1 MEYIFDTSKLDDA
14 AEAAGNAA
22 SKLDKYY
29 NSLST
34 KVRNKLQSYQHD
46 SRGQEWTA
54 NMQSAYSLVQKKM
67 TAVLTSE
74 RNHVQYQKDIT
85 ALREKAEGVE
95 TRIIQKMNASL
106 QTFCNRYG
114 LEFTPSDENVK
125 KNWFVGFIESIVRK
139 VDAWKN
145 YIWKTTKDTLRQ
157 WYNYHGGQEI
167 LNAVW
172 AVALAI
178 VAVAAMISAVG
189 ALLVAGGIWAG
200 IVAFASTISA
210 AIAVLNAVVQV
221 VYAGQAAVSGVNGEM
236 FDAAWNMHQSSN
248 MTFTQQLRE
257 WGHYGIANAIDI
269 IDALAS
275 VISFASNITKIGSK
289 IKNLTGLK
297 SLMDW
302 KHPFK
307 SLKNDWG
314 AIKNIWGG
322 SWKGFGNM
330 IKQNFKTIYGNSN
343 GKDVLNLFF
352 GANAKTLDYFTK
364 GTKYAKAL
372 YDWATYNDATGRNKD
387 AFVERVS
394 TLNPILE
401 AVIDN
406 GIVAGFDISRT
417 ETVTTTTRTETITQ
431 RTPDATGGTTTT
443 ETHTTTNQ
451 VSVDNASQKITGT
464 KETLTD
470 TISESNL
477 NGSKTATTTSEYS
490 WKEGAATTENA
501 SISEKHS
508 FTSESQ
514 VNGGGKVSMSS
525 SNEVTMKSS
534 GNEGKHTTDTYT
546 TAQKNEFKI
555 TSETGKTDVK
565 ISTDYSKEER
575 QNYKVKDNGK
585 IPDGKAKVTFSEK
598 TIDADG
604 NKHST
609 WNPNKSRINQPGV
622 MNNGYQSFDTPESKI
637 SVSDIRNSS
646 DVDVSTTTKVEYRKS
661 DSFNIL
667 KNISVAKG
675 FEEAFKT
682 DNSVSDGVQK
692 ALETT
697 SPVGIYEKGK
707 KAWDDIWKK
716 GPSPLPEEGIDVGS

>member
-189 ALLVAGGIWAG
+189 VLLAGGAIWAIIG
-200 IVAFASTISA
+200 AVASIITA

-221 VYAGQAAVSGVNGEM
+221 IYAGRAAISGVNGEM
-236 FDAAWNMHQSSN
+236 FDAAWNRYQSNN

-257 WGHYGIANAIDI
+257 WGYYGVANLIDV

-275 VISFASNITKIGSK
+275 MISFASNITKIGSK

-330 IKQNFKTIYGNSN
+330 IKQNFKSIYGN
-343 GKDVLNLFF
+343 GIKQALGQVFF
-352 GANAKTLDYFTK
+352 GADAETLDYFTK
-364 GTKYAKAL
+364 GTKFAKAL
-372 YDWATYNDATGRNKD
+372 YDCATYNDATGRNKD
-387 AFVERVS
+387 AGVERVS
-394 TLNPILE
+394 TLNPIWE

-417 ETVTTTTRTETITQ
+417 ETVTTTTQTETITQ
-431 RTPDATGGTTTT
+431 YTPDANGGTITT
-443 ETHTTTNQ
+443 ETHTITKE
-451 VSVDNASQKITGT
+451 VSVDDASQKITGT
-464 KETLTD
+464 KETVEKQT
-470 TISESNL
+470 SEKTLS
-477 NGSKTATTTSEYS
+477 GSKTSTTTNEYS
-490 WKEGAATTENA
+490 WKQGAATPENA
-501 SISEKHS
+501 TISEKHS
-508 FTSESQ
+508 FTSESKI
-514 VNGGGKVSMSS
+514 NGGGKVSMSS

-534 GNEGKHTTDTYT
+534 GNEGKHTADTYT
-546 TAQKNEFKI
+546 TAQKSEFKI

-585 IPDGKAKVTFSEK
+585 IPDGKAKVTFSENI
-598 TIDADG
+598 TDADG
-604 NKHST
+604 KKSFT
-609 WNPNKSRINQPGV
+609 LNPNKSRIDQPGV
-622 MNNGYQSFDTPESKI
+622 MNNKYQSFDTSESKI
-637 SVSDIRNSS
+637 SANAN
-646 DVDVSTTTKVEYRKS
+646 TTTKVEYKKS

-667 KNISVAKG
+667 KNISVAEG

-707 KAWDDIWKK
+707 KAWDIWNN